1 MPGLEQELRTAYRTG
16 KLELGTKSTIW
27 NLKLGRAKMVIIA
40 SNADPSVKEDISR
53 YARLSG
59 IPVVEFNGTS
69 LELGTVLGKPFPIQA
84 LAVLDAGDS
93 NLLEFAEESG

>member
-16 KLELGTKSTIW
+16 KLELGTKSTIR

-40 SNADPSVKEDISR
+40 SNADPSVKEDINR
-53 YARLSG
+53 YASLSG

-69 LELGTVLGKPFPIQA
+69 IELGTVLGKPFPIQA

-93 NLLEFAEESG
+93 NLLDFAEESG

>member
-16 KLELGTKSTIW
+16 KLELGTKSTIR

>member
-16 KLELGTKSTIW
+16 KLELGTKSTIR

-69 LELGTVLGKPFPIQA
+69 IELGTVLGKPFPIQA